1 MLNFKVH
8 FFFLGFVSTLLHP
21 MFVTSMQSSSI
32 NSIGWGWHMPMELDL
47 HVDAL
52 MSCSLA
58 CTITDII
65 SGFEWQDFRLS
76 NDETLMVLG
85 AWTFLGAGGEHS
97 TARFSFFIPSINFV
111 FEHDVKVFAP
121 CIYPLTSAA
130 IRSSLPFSQAGPW
143 ISWSGMSWSWSE
155 IWCF

>member
-111 FEHDVKVFAP
+111 FEHDVVVASDKFRTQNIRGFWNVS
-121 CIYPLTSAA
+121 SAA
-130 IRSSLPFSQAGPW
+130 LVDTVELKSSVVETE
-143 ISWSGMSWSWSE
+143 ISVVS
-155 IWCF
+155 